1 MAYLRLI
8 ARITMSKYFD
18 GSQTDRQT
26 YCGIALFS
34 KLRTLIFLLVA
45 SLNDDSDC
53 NILYVH
59 QLYRITLDTR
69 TNTDCD
75 FLHTL
80 RYHGNLQ

>member
-1 MAYLRLI
+1 
-8 ARITMSKYFD
+8 MSKYFD
-18 GSQTDRQT
+18 GSQTDRQK